1 MRPTFIVSVKSWTH
15 IIYLPILRMWILFR
29 CLMRCQTEH
38 VDRRSRNAKW
48 VNLLRE
54 ESSYVS
60 CIHHQRSTSLPLLAF
75 TAAKPF
81 SIYILETC
89 ECPWGTL
96 SLSLPFESTHAQASA
111 HTSDRL
117 MNLNRRGFRC
127 LDSSGK
133 KTKQKNPWHPPN
145 SWHVDETV
153 CVCVCA
159 RLGFTIYLYPLHIG
173 EFILVF
179 NSNSVFAQISGE
191 LGWTLT

>member
-133 KTKQKNPWHPPN
+133 KQNKKTPDTPPN

-159 RLGFTIYLYPLHIG
+159 PWIYYISISFAYRRVHIG
-173 EFILVF
+173 F
-179 NSNSVFAQISGE
+179 
-191 LGWTLT
+191 

>member
-133 KTKQKNPWHPPN
+133 KTKQKKPWHPPPQQLAC
-145 SWHVDETV
+145 WWK
-153 CVCVCA
+153 CVRA
-159 RLGFTIYLYPLHIG
+159 RARTHLYPLHIG